1 MDRKRILI
9 IIGIVALIIAFGV
22 TIYFVIFRQKTKV
35 ADDLPPLTKEEQQR
49 LKLTTE
55 ERQAGITEDQKIK
68 EYVEEK
74 RKEIA
79 LQTAAGE
86 TDKYRVI
93 PVLKQKTISPT
104 LSADFSKIIFY
115 SPENKEFYVSNLDGS
130 QVSPI
135 TSSGIDKVY
144 DISWSKKKDRAVIT
158 LSDNQGLTRNYL
170 IFDINDQKQTTV
182 DANFKSP
189 TLSPDGEKIA
199 YLFLDKASS
208 TSNISVS
215 NLDGSDWNS
224 VSPFEGEFPIINWNL
239 ESKLIYYSEPNT
251 QNNAIA
257 FAANIIGKNFNQLV
271 SNYGLNVNVSN
282 DGNKIVY
289 SGQNVADATTTNLQ
303 FYDLQNSK
311 NVDLGVQTFADKC
324 TWLPNN
330 QNLICAI
337 PENLSKCMI
346 LPDAYNNYNFISKDS
361 FYLVDTQNNKTTK
374 LASTTQFSQDYDVYK
389 PFMLGE
395 KIMYFTRRQ
404 DGQLYAFVIPN

>member
-9 IIGIVALIIAFGV
+9 IIGIIALIIAFAV
-22 TIYFVIFRQKTKV
+22 TIYFVIFRQQKKV
-35 ADDLPPLTKEEQQR
+35 ASDLPPLTTEEQQR

-55 ERQAGITEDQKIK
+55 ERQAGITEDKKIQQ
-68 EYVEEK
+68 YVAEK
-74 RKEIA
+74 RQEIA
-79 LQTAAGE
+79 VQKAV
-86 TDKYRVI
+86 TDTNKYKVI
-93 PVLKQKTISPT
+93 PVLNQKTISPT
-104 LSADFSKIIFY
+104 LSADFSKLIFY
-115 SPENKEFYVSNLDGS
+115 SPENKDFYVANLDGS
-130 QVSPI
+130 QPSPI

-144 DISWSKKKDRAVIT
+144 DISWSKKKDRAVMT

-170 IFDINDQKQTTV
+170 IFDINNQKQTTV
-182 DANFKSP
+182 DSSIKSP

-199 YLFLDKASS
+199 YLFLDKASG

-215 NLDGSDWNS
+215 NLDGSNWNS

-239 ESKLIYYSEPNT
+239 ESKLIYYSKPDT

-257 FAANIIGKNFNQLV
+257 FAANIIGKSFNQLV

-289 SGQNVADATTTNLQ
+289 SGQNVASATTTNLQ
-303 FYDLQNSK
+303 FYDMQASK
-311 NVDLGVQTFADKC
+311 NIDLGVQTFADKC
-324 TWLPNN
+324 TWLPDNK
-330 QNLICAI
+330 NLICAI

-346 LPDAYNNYNFISKDS
+346 MPDAYNNYNFISKDS
-361 FYLVDTQNNKTTK
+361 FYIVDTQNNKTTK
-374 LASTTQFSQDYDVYK
+374 LASTSQFSQDYDVYK

-404 DGQLYAFVIPN
+404 DGLLYAFVIP